1 MKPAH
6 IEMIDQYFEGSL
18 PREKWEEFSKAL
30 SESAELRKEF
40 RKRGVL
46 DEFLHT
52 HALGSSPQIPSYYP
66 QAYNFNAIP
75 WIISAAC
82 MVACFFIWEINEKNQ
97 PLEKPAIA
105 DAGTATPSAPI
116 AELIDFYD
124 LQFKGTDK
132 PAEDIR
138 FDQGKYEIERGQL
151 HLRFNDSVEL
161 LFSGPGSFEILNP
174 KLVSVT
180 QGNVRTIVLNDKGKE
195 FTILSPTSRYIDW
208 GTEFSLNISPNGED
222 LVNVH
227 EGAIEVQ
234 CLVTQNTSKMLTR
247 FSKVTDS
254 PEFTPV
260 LIDKQLENSMPGEMG
275 GNRNQELLDKL
286 ATDPD
291 VIGLYD
297 FKYPLAGKDE
307 LLQRIPQ
314 VWESNKN
321 NLLPHR
327 WVPNLHLSNTDASHG
342 IFHGANRT
350 NGRWPQANGLNLF
363 QEDAHLSLEL
373 EREYENFSFSCWLK
387 PTGKLNNP
395 LNILIRPYR
404 WEKFGNLS
412 IEVSR
417 SGKLK
422 QFLWGEPHIQ
432 EFQPSKGKLSEDWNH
447 IAYTFG
453 KVDEKTVSSLYLNG
467 RLYNEVSPNFTG
479 SIDLKNTIIGC
490 LHNKQGQYVNQF
502 NTVLDELVLW
512 KKTLTKEEIAN
523 LYRSGL
529 PTYELNDL
537 TLAAVSIAP

>member
-6 IEMIDQYFEGSL
+6 IQMIDQYFEGSL
-18 PREKWEEFSKAL
+18 PREKWEELSNAL
-30 SESAELRKEF
+30 SESAELRREF

-46 DEFLHT
+46 DEFLHS

-66 QAYNFNAIP
+66 QAFNFNAIP

-82 MVACFFIWEINEKNQ
+82 MVACFFILEINEKNQ
-97 PLEKPAIA
+97 PLEKAAIA
-105 DAGTATPSAPI
+105 DAGNAIPSEPI

-124 LQFKGTDK
+124 LQFKDTRK
-132 PAEDIR
+132 SVENIR
-138 FDQGKYEIERGQL
+138 FDQGKYEIEQGQL

-174 KLVSVT
+174 KLVSVA

-208 GTEFSLNISPNGED
+208 GTEFSLNISSSGED

-234 CLVTQNTSKMLTR
+234 SLVTQNKSQMLTR

-260 LIDKQLENSMPGEMG
+260 IVDKELENTMPGDMG
-275 GNRNQELLDKL
+275 GYRNQELLDEL

-297 FKYPLAGKDE
+297 FKYPLADKDE

-314 VWESNKN
+314 SWESSKN
-321 NLLPHR
+321 NLTPNR

-363 QEDAHLSLEL
+363 HKNAHLSLDINQN
-373 EREYENFSFSCWLK
+373 YENFSFSCWLK
-387 PTGKLNNP
+387 PIGKLNNP
-395 LNILIRPYR
+395 LNSLIRPYR
-404 WEKFGNLS
+404 WKKLGNLS
-412 IEVSR
+412 IEVTR

-432 EFQPSKGKLSEDWNH
+432 QFQPSKRKLSRDWNH

-453 KVDEKTVSSLYLNG
+453 KVGEKTISSLYLNG
-467 RLYNEVSPNFTG
+467 KLYNEVFPNFTD
-479 SIDLKNTIIGC
+479 SIDLRNVIIGC
-490 LHNKQGQYVNQF
+490 TNNKNSEYFNQF
-502 NTVLDELVLW
+502 NAVLDELVLF
-512 KKTLTKEEIAN
+512 KKTLTKKEIKN
-523 LYRSGL
+523 FYRAGL

-537 TLAAVSIAP
+537 TLAATSVAP